1 MYSRWFATL
10 SLMALALPS
19 LAGDLTP
26 QERPRP
32 RLGIAAM
39 PRVAISPTNVA
50 FTARLVGGAE
60 LEDFHCPEVEW
71 NWSDGTRSVR
81 LSDCDPYEP
90 GADIVRVFSATHRY
104 RDAGQYAVTISL
116 RRASRVVAAATV
128 TIEVR
133 PGLPG
138 RY

>member
-1 MYSRWFATL
+1 MFVRWLATL

-19 LAGDLTP
+19 VAGDLTP
-26 QERPRP
+26 RERPRP
-32 RLGIAAM
+32 RLDIAAM

-50 FTARLVGGAE
+50 VTAKIVGGSE

-71 NWSDGTRSVR
+71 NWSDGERSVR
-81 LSDCDPYEP
+81 LSDCDPYQP

-104 RDAGQYAVTISL
+104 RRAGQYVVTIRL
-116 RRASRVVAAATV
+116 RRASRVLAAATV
-128 TIEVR
+128 TIEVM